1 MEKYKWHIIGGAAAL
16 AVLIIVLSVY
26 ISRRNRDRRTYEN
39 FDVVGKTTEF
49 AETSEAHYLPSAKG
63 VFRYTRDGA
72 EIVDQKGKTV
82 VAVSYNMN
90 RPYGDTCGNS
100 AAVGEVGG
108 KSLVIID
115 PNGNSTPITTAYQI
129 VKVQVAS
136 QGVTAVWMN
145 NGDEDFIR
153 LYQADGKVIVD
164 MNTLVSTSGFP
175 IDFSLSND
183 GTKLVTAFA
192 SFKEDHLQTQ
202 LSFYNFGDVGG
213 NYYDGLVAV
222 EIFADEMIADVEFV
236 NNNTVAAYGDKGVRI
251 YDMEEIADL
260 RHEITSETPITM
272 VSYSDSCVALVVE
285 NNGEGANFLARI
297 YDLEGK
303 LLDERGIA
311 ELYTDFLIDGNDAIM
326 FNDSE
331 VYIYRIGGKD
341 KIRVNLTKGLSYA
354 AALNGTNEYLF
365 VGDTYL
371 EKVRLV
377 GDKK

>member
-26 ISRRNRDRRTYEN
+26 ISQRNRDRRTYEN

>member
-260 RHEITSETPITM
+260 RHEITSDTPITM

-285 NNGEGANFLARI
+285 NSGEGANFLARI

>member
-1 MEKYKWHIIGGAAAL
+1 MEKYKWQIIGGASVL
-16 AVLIIVLSVY
+16 AVLVIVLSVY
-26 ISRRNRDRRTYEN
+26 ISKRNRDRRTYEN
-39 FDVVGKTTEF
+39 FDVIGKTTEF

-72 EIVDQKGKTV
+72 EIVDRKGKTV

-108 KSLVIID
+108 KSLVIIN
-115 PNGNSTPITTAYQI
+115 PNGESTPITTAYQI

-145 NGDEDFIR
+145 DGDEDFIR
-153 LYQADGKVIVD
+153 LYEADGTVLVD

-202 LSFYNFGDVGG
+202 LSFYNFGAVGG

-236 NNNTVAAYGDKGVRI
+236 NNNTIAAYGDKGVRI

-260 RHEITSETPITM
+260 RKEIVADAPISM
-272 VSYSDSCVALVVE
+272 VSYSDSCLALVTE
-285 NNGEGANFLARI
+285 SNAGGGNFLVRV

-303 LLDERGIA
+303 VLDERGIS
-311 ELYTDFLIDGNDAIM
+311 ELYTDFLIDGNDGIM
-326 FNDSE
+326 FNESE
-331 VYIYRIGGKD
+331 VYIFRIGGRD
-341 KIRVNLTKGLSYA
+341 KIRVNLTKGLRYA
-354 AALNGTNEYLF
+354 LGLDGTNEYLF

-371 EKVRLV
+371 ERVRLV
-377 GDKK
+377 GEKK

>member
-1 MEKYKWHIIGGAAAL
+1 M
-16 AVLIIVLSVY
+16 
-26 ISRRNRDRRTYEN
+26 
-39 FDVVGKTTEF
+39 
-49 AETSEAHYLPSAKG
+49 
-63 VFRYTRDGA
+63 
-72 EIVDQKGKTV
+72 
-82 VAVSYNMN
+82 
-90 RPYGDTCGNS
+90 
-100 AAVGEVGG
+100 
-108 KSLVIID
+108 
-115 PNGNSTPITTAYQI
+115 
-129 VKVQVAS
+129 
-136 QGVTAVWMN
+136 
-145 NGDEDFIR
+145 
-153 LYQADGKVIVD
+153 
-164 MNTLVSTSGFP
+164 
-175 IDFSLSND
+175 
-183 GTKLVTAFA
+183 TAFA

-260 RHEITSETPITM
+260 RHEITSDTPITM

-285 NNGEGANFLARI
+285 NSGEGANFLARI

>member
-72 EIVDQKGKTV
+72 EIIDQKGKTV

-129 VKVQVAS
+129 MKVQVAS

>member
-115 PNGNSTPITTAYQI
+115 PSGNSTPITTAYQI

-260 RHEITSETPITM
+260 RHEITSDTPITM

-285 NNGEGANFLARI
+285 NSGEGANFLARI